1 MIFNIILICLYDIDV
16 GTIPWRSLE
25 SRGILDL
32 WEFKKAS
39 LSAIKLQLFKITSF
53 WIVKKHF
60 IGLSPPFIVDHTFDC
75 NYHCIPTYYRNFKD
89 IIGFSESENT
99 VHLVTW
105 KFLRVAPYIEG
116 LSLNSPIFT
125 IFGIECLE
133 LKIWDLNFDFSYG
146 WSNPIYNVG

>member
-1 MIFNIILICLYDIDV
+1 MAFNIILICLYHIDV

-32 WEFKKAS
+32 WELKKAS

-75 NYHCIPTYYRNFKD
+75 NYHCIPTYYRNFGISRISSD
-89 IIGFSESENT
+89 SVSRIQSENQVHDLPRDLQFFACRSLYIGFEPN
-99 VHLVTW
+99 
-105 KFLRVAPYIEG
+105 
-116 LSLNSPIFT
+116 FT
-125 IFGIECLE
+125 Y
-133 LKIWDLNFDFSYG
+133 FDHFWYKMFRTEDFR
-146 WSNPIYNVG
+146 P